1 MPLQNRVDPWGQL
14 KAVSAHGAMLGNRG
28 IIHNEQKQITAP
40 WRGKAWVTCQLRFE
54 GITRAVFSTGSYSE
68 LFFVDEATA
77 LSAGHRPCADCRR
90 ERFNEF
96 KSAWVAAN
104 RERVEPDNPTIA
116 EIDKVLHAE
125 RASKDGEKVTFEAKI
140 DELPPGTFID
150 VGGDTM
156 LIWRGRMRAWSFEGY
171 SKGHERPPSSTIVRV
186 LTPASNV
193 RIFSAGFSPQV
204 NVSAYS

>member
-14 KAVSAHGAMLGNRG
+14 KAVNAHGTMLGNRG
-28 IIHNEQKQITAP
+28 IIHNEQKQIIAP

-54 GITRAVFSTGSYSE
+54 GITRAVFSAGSYSE
-68 LFFVDEATA
+68 LFFIDEATA

-104 RERVEPDNPTIA
+104 RERVESDNPTIA

-125 RASKDGEKVTFEAKI
+125 RASADGEKITFDAKLK
-140 DELPPGTFID
+140 DLPPGTFID
-150 VGGDTM
+150 VDGDAM
-156 LIWRGRMRAWSFEGY
+156 LLWRGKMRAWSFEGY
-171 SKGHERPPSSTIVRV
+171 GKGLALPQSSAIVRV
-186 LTPASNV
+186 LTPASIV
-193 RIFSAGFSPQV
+193 RMLTAGFSPQV